1 MHVSSNPNDPNFGAF
16 DPQKATNMNSGRLN
30 RLNISHIFPNNIIF
44 LSYLF
49 PDWLV
54 LLFGL
59 FGFMF
64 KQRQFSNV
72 FYPGLLEG
80 DNKPWPQSHEDRGN
94 DQRCRFDLAGTP
106 TLLEKEVA
114 AWVYILI
121 LLLVPFSLCVCVKL
135 FLSLWSLLLL
145 ILILSVIISL
155 FITAYY
161 TYIYI

>member
-64 KQRQFSNV
+64 KQRHFFNV

-94 DQRCRFDLAGTP
+94 DQRCRFDLAGTR

-114 AWVYILI
+114 AWVYCYCFL
-121 LLLVPFSLCVCVKL
+121 SLCVCVKL
-135 FLSLWSLLLL
+135 FYHCGHCYYWFLFCLSSSVCLSLH
-145 ILILSVIISL
+145 II
-155 FITAYY
+155 
-161 TYIYI
+161 